1 MATKAPVSPA
11 RSDDVMCA
19 AKCPSRVLKGLSF
32 EIADLILIKDRSA
45 ALDLRM
51 VVRLDYGS
59 DVEEYEEVLVFY
71 FGISPKWRWM
81 MWCNATAVFVRS
93 IDGRSR
99 RYRSAARA
107 IEALVRKEQVV
118 LTDIEATHWPS
129 A

>member
-1 MATKAPVSPA
+1 
-11 RSDDVMCA
+11 MCA

-45 ALDLRM
+45 AHDLRM
-51 VVRLDYGS
+51 VVRLDYSS
-59 DVEEYEEVLVFY
+59 DVEQYEEVLVFNS
-71 FGISPKWRWM
+71 GISPKWRWM
-81 MWCNATAVFVRS
+81 MWRNATAVFVRS
-93 IDGRSR
+93 IGGRSR
-99 RYRSAARA
+99 RYRSAAQA